1 MEEKKL
7 NNEVVAENAITDDTE
22 IDVGMIEES
31 ILFDKEL
38 HKEQHVWLLKGSIWK
53 TYSFSKILD
62 LIHRLQ
68 SENSDLREENAILK
82 GNPPMIVGRR
92 NGKTIR
98 AKLLAFDKMKEKN
111 DELQKQVDELME
123 QRDVFK
129 NLFENCNNSS
139 ITTDEIIN
147 AMNSFYREQ
156 AEHLAELKIEKAIKD
171 TASEI
176 LGLILAKEFEK
187 GDYLTD
193 DELKE
198 LFKERYD
205 VEVE

>member
-1 MEEKKL
+1 MEEKKQ

-22 IDVGMIEES
+22 IDVGMIEKS
-31 ILFDKEL
+31 ILFDREL

-53 TYSFSKILD
+53 TYPFSKILD

-82 GNPPMIVGRR
+82 GNPPMIIGRR

-111 DELQKQVDELME
+111 DELQKQVDELKE
-123 QRDVFK
+123 
-129 NLFENCNNSS
+129 ENAQLYEMADYDKGHKEGYEHGAK
-139 ITTDEIIN
+139 TTAKEIISLLEDMDKRGMTVPFN
-147 AMNSFYREQ
+147 MVLRQ
-156 AEHLAELKIEKAIKD
+156 L
-171 TASEI
+171 
-176 LGLILAKEFEK
+176 
-187 GDYLTD
+187 
-193 DELKE
+193 
-198 LFKERYD
+198 KERYG